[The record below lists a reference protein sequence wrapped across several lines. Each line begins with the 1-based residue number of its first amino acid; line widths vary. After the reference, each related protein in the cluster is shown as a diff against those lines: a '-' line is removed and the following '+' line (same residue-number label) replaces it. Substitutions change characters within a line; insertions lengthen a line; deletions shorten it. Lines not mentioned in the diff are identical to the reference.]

1 MNDESKKRGIL
12 LTYLKRY
19 RKKKTIQMQNLIA
32 DLLNILDDGKKITRK
47 QLLALK
53 YFLLREREFTGFDA
67 DDLLQF
73 FNPIIKTNTNAKSK
87 DKKSNATTP
96 TPLPDF
102 L

>member
-1 MNDESKKRGIL
+1 MNDKSKKRGIL

-32 DLLNILDDGKKITRK
+32 DLLNILDDGKKISRK

-67 DDLLQF
+67 DDLLNF
-73 FNPIIKTNTNAKSK
+73 FKPILKTNTNAKSK
-87 DKKSNATTP
+87 DKSNAQP
-96 TPLPDF
+96 SPSLSHF